1 MQNSEQELEEAKTVL
16 RKEAIAIQEIAN
28 RLDSG
33 AFSKSIDILFE
44 THGKIVITGI
54 GKSGHVG
61 KKMAAMLCSTGSP
74 TAYLHPSE
82 AVHGD
87 LGIHQEGD
95 PVIYLSNS
103 GSTPELI
110 YLEPVFRARGAKIIG
125 ILGQINSPLADKVD
139 VLLDASVCEE
149 ADPLGIVPTS
159 SFTAASALGDALGAA
174 LMKRRNF
181 DKNEY
186 AKTHPAGQLGR
197 NLILRVKDVF
207 HRLDKVAL
215 ITKEAR
221 IKEVV
226 IEMSK
231 HPLGAACVLEN
242 EKLIGIV
249 TDGDL
254 RRALQN
260 TEDLINK
267 KVEKIM
273 TEQPQA
279 IFPDETLG
287 YALDVME
294 KRNPSPISIL
304 PVVDPIDLKLLGLI
318 RLHDILGN

>member
-1 MQNSEQELEEAKTVL
+1 M
-16 RKEAIAIQEIAN
+16 
-28 RLDSG
+28 
-33 AFSKSIDILFE
+33 FE
-44 THGKIVITGI
+44 TKGKIVITGI

-87 LGIHQEGD
+87 LGIHQQGD

-125 ILGQINSPLADKVD
+125 VLGQTNSPLAEKVD
-139 VLLDASVCEE
+139 VLLDASVSEE

-159 SFTAASALGDALGAA
+159 SFTAASALGDAIGAA

-207 HRLDKVAL
+207 QKKDKVA
-215 ITKEAR
+215 
-221 IKEVV
+221 
-226 IEMSK
+226 
-231 HPLGAACVLEN
+231 
-242 EKLIGIV
+242 IV
-249 TDGDL
+249 KQRDS
-254 RRALQN
+254 
-260 TEDLINK
+260 NK
-267 KVEKIM
+267 R
-273 TEQPQA
+273 
-279 IFPDETLG
+279 G
-287 YALDVME
+287 
-294 KRNPSPISIL
+294 
-304 PVVDPIDLKLLGLI
+304 
-318 RLHDILGN
+318 GN

>member
-1 MQNSEQELEEAKTVL
+1 MPNSATELEEAKTVL
-16 RKEAIAIQEIAN
+16 RKEANAIQETAN
-28 RLDSG
+28 QLKVDTFCK
-33 AFSKSIDILFE
+33 AIDILFE
-44 THGKIVITGI
+44 TKGKIVITGI

-87 LGIHQEGD
+87 LGIHQQSD

-125 ILGQINSPLADKVD
+125 VLGQTNSPLAEKVD
-139 VLLDASVCEE
+139 VLLDASVSEE

-159 SFTAASALGDALGAA
+159 SFIAASALGDAIGAA
-174 LMKRRNF
+174 LMKRRDF

-207 HRLDKVAL
+207 QKKEKVA
-215 ITKEAR
+215 IVNKESR
-221 IKEVV
+221 IREVV
-226 IEMSK
+226 IEMSRF
-231 HPLGAACVLEN
+231 PLGAACVLE
-242 EKLIGIV
+242 KDQLIGIV

-254 RRALQN
+254 RRALQD
-260 TEDLINK
+260 TEDLGNK
-267 KVEKIM
+267 KVKQIM
-273 TEQPQA
+273 TEKPQT
-279 IFPDETLG
+279 ISLQKNLG
-287 YALDVME
+287 EALEVME

-304 PVVDPIDLKLLGLI
+304 PVVNPEDLKLLGLI
-318 RLHDILGN
+318 RLHDILGV

>member
-33 AFSKSIDILFE
+33 AFCKSIDILFE

-159 SFTAASALGDALGAA
+159 SFIAASALGDALGAA

-215 ITKEAR
+215 ITREAR

-294 KRNPSPISIL
+294 KETPRQYQYF
-304 PVVDPIDLKLLGLI
+304 
-318 RLHDILGN
+318 RW

>member
-1 MQNSEQELEEAKTVL
+1 MPNSENELDEAKTVL
-16 RKEAIAIQEIAN
+16 RKEATAIQRTAN
-28 RLDSG
+28 RLKLDTFCK
-33 AFSKSIDILFE
+33 AIDILFE
-44 THGKIVITGI
+44 TKGKIVITGI

-74 TAYLHPSE
+74 TVYLHPSE

-87 LGIHQEGD
+87 LGIHQKGD

-110 YLEPVFRARGAKIIG
+110 YLEPVFRARGAKILG
-125 ILGQINSPLADKVD
+125 LLGQTNSPLAEKVD
-139 VLLDASVCEE
+139 VLLDASVSEE

-159 SFTAASALGDALGAA
+159 SFIAASALGDAIGAA

-197 NLILRVKDVF
+197 NLILQVKDVF
-207 HRLDKVAL
+207 QKKDKIA
-215 ITKEAR
+215 IISKETR

-231 HPLGAACVLEN
+231 YPLGAACVLEK

-260 TEDLINK
+260 TEDLANK
-267 KVEKIM
+267 KVSQIM
-273 TEQPQA
+273 TEKPLTISPQKN
-279 IFPDETLG
+279 LG
-287 YALDVME
+287 EALEVME

-304 PVVDPIDLKLLGLI
+304 PVVNSEDLKLLGLI
-318 RLHDILGN
+318 RLHDILGV

>member
-28 RLDSG
+28 RLHSD
-33 AFSKSIDILFE
+33 AFCKSIDILFE

-103 GSTPELI
+103 GTTPELI

-159 SFTAASALGDALGAA
+159 SFIAASALGDALGAA
-174 LMKRRNF
+174 LMK
-181 DKNEY
+181 
-186 AKTHPAGQLGR
+186 
-197 NLILRVKDVF
+197 
-207 HRLDKVAL
+207 
-215 ITKEAR
+215 
-221 IKEVV
+221 
-226 IEMSK
+226 
-231 HPLGAACVLEN
+231 
-242 EKLIGIV
+242 
-249 TDGDL
+249 
-254 RRALQN
+254 
-260 TEDLINK
+260 
-267 KVEKIM
+267 
-273 TEQPQA
+273 
-279 IFPDETLG
+279 
-287 YALDVME
+287 
-294 KRNPSPISIL
+294 
-304 PVVDPIDLKLLGLI
+304 
-318 RLHDILGN
+318 

>member
-1 MQNSEQELEEAKTVL
+1 MSNAAKELEEAKTVL
-16 RKEAIAIQEIAN
+16 IKEAIAIQEIAK
-28 RLDSG
+28 RLKPNTFCK
-33 AFSKSIDILFE
+33 AIDILFE
-44 THGKIVITGI
+44 TKGKIVVTGI

-103 GSTPELI
+103 GTTPELI

-125 ILGQINSPLADKVD
+125 VLGQVSSPLAERVD

-159 SFTAASALGDALGAA
+159 SFTVASALGDAIGAA

-197 NLILRVKDVF
+197 NLILQVKDVF
-207 HRLDKVAL
+207 HKLDKVAL
-215 ITKEAR
+215 ISKETR
-221 IKEVV
+221 IKEMI
-226 IEMSK
+226 IEMSNF
-231 HPLGAACVLEN
+231 PLGAACVLEEEN
-242 EKLIGIV
+242 LIGIV

-254 RRALQN
+254 RRALQC
-260 TEDLINK
+260 TEDLVNK
-267 KVEKIM
+267 KVGQIM
-273 TEQPQA
+273 TEFPETISPQKSLGEA
-279 IFPDETLG
+279 I
-287 YALDVME
+287 DVME

-304 PVVDPIDLKLLGLI
+304 PVVNPEDSKLLGLL
-318 RLHDILGN
+318 RLHDILGS